1 MIKIA
6 LTGNIAAGKS
16 VVEKFLRDLNY
27 PVIDT
32 DKVVHDLFVNS
43 EELNIQLREAFGRY
57 DICTN
62 DLIDRKKLAKVVF
75 SDSKLLKRLEEI
87 THPYILDEV
96 LKFFEQHEN
105 ENFTFVAV
113 PLLYEVN
120 WGYLFDKIIL
130 VAADDDIRMHR
141 LMYRRNLSQENALKR
156 MNAQIPQEE
165 KIKFADYV
173 IYNNTNYVDLS
184 RQIND
189 VLCKLI

>member
-75 SDSKLLKRLEEI
+75 SDAKLLKRLEEI
-87 THPYILDEV
+87 THPYIIDEV
-96 LKFFEQHEN
+96 LKFFELHEN

-120 WGYLFDKIIL
+120 WGYLFDKVIL
-130 VAADDDIRMHR
+130 VAADDEIRMHR
-141 LMYRRNLSQENALKR
+141 LMFRRNLSQEDALKR

-165 KIKFADYV
+165 KIKFADFV

>member
-1 MIKIA
+1 M
-6 LTGNIAAGKS
+6 TGNIAAGKS

-75 SDSKLLKRLEEI
+75 SNAKLLKRLEEI
-87 THPYILDEV
+87 THPYIIDEV

-120 WGYLFDKIIL
+120 WGYLFDKVIL
-130 VAADDDIRMHR
+130 VAADDEIRMHR
-141 LMYRRNLSQENALKR
+141 LMFRRNLSQEDALKR

>member
-75 SDSKLLKRLEEI
+75 SNAKLLKRLEEI
-87 THPYILDEV
+87 THPYIIDEV

-120 WGYLFDKIIL
+120 WGYLFDKVIL
-130 VAADDDIRMHR
+130 VAADDEIRMHR
-141 LMYRRNLSQENALKR
+141 LMFRRNLSQEDALKR

>member
-75 SDSKLLKRLEEI
+75 SNAKLLKRLEEI
-87 THPYILDEV
+87 THPYIIDEV

-120 WGYLFDKIIL
+120 WGYLFDKVIL
-130 VAADDDIRMHR
+130 VVADDEIRMHR
-141 LMYRRNLSQENALKR
+141 LMFRRNLSQEDALKR

>member
-62 DLIDRKKLAKVVF
+62 DLIDRRKLAKVVF

>member
-62 DLIDRKKLAKVVF
+62 DLIDRRKLAKVVF

-130 VAADDDIRMHR
+130 VAADDEIRMHR
-141 LMYRRNLSQENALKR
+141 LMFRRNLSQEDALKR

>member
-75 SDSKLLKRLEEI
+75 SNAKLLKRLEEI
-87 THPYILDEV
+87 THPYIIDEV

-120 WGYLFDKIIL
+120 WGYLFDKVIL
-130 VAADDDIRMHR
+130 VAADDEIRMHR
-141 LMYRRNLSQENALKR
+141 LMYRRNLSQEDALKR